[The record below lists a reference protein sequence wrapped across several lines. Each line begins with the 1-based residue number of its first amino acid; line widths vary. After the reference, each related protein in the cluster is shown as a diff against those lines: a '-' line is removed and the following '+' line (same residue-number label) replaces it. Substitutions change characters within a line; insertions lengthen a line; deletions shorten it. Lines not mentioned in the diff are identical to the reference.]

1 MTANYEELVSTL
13 SEAADRAARMLTA
26 ASGHPDVSLGAEHL
40 RAVVDRLAD
49 LDVDLPEQPS
59 PTASL
64 SVSAAEANQVHGNML
79 DRISGIPDELEQLEL
94 AVAQVTDA
102 GYRAPAPDYL
112 DWYNDDTTPQDGTS
126 HD

>member
-1 MTANYEELVSTL
+1 M
-13 SEAADRAARMLTA
+13 
-26 ASGHPDVSLGAEHL
+26 
-40 RAVVDRLAD
+40 
-49 LDVDLPEQPS
+49 
-59 PTASL
+59 
-64 SVSAAEANQVHGNML
+64 SAAEADQVHGNVL

-112 DWYNDDTTPQDGTS
+112 EWYNDDSAPQDGTS